1 MANIKGIMV
10 EIGGDTSNL
19 QNALK
24 KVNSST
30 ASLSKELKGINSL
43 LKLDPKNTELLSQ
56 KQTVLKQNIEQTSKK
71 LEELKNA
78 QEMADST
85 IASGGKISQENYR
98 NLQREIFV
106 TENKLNSLKAEAS
119 NWSKAGKNIE
129 EFGNK
134 ITNISNK
141 IDNMGNTLTT
151 KLTLPI
157 VGITTTAIASMD
169 DVDEGLD
176 TIATKTGATG
186 STAKELQQIYKEV
199 ASEVPG
205 DFADI
210 GAAIGEINTRLD
222 LTGGKLKTASID
234 FLKFAKVNGIDVN
247 TSVQLV
253 TRAMGDAGIE
263 ADKYSELLDMLTVAG
278 QKSGISI
285 ESLTTNLAKYG
296 APMRALGIDTK
307 NAIAMFA
314 RMGESRS
321 KYRDCIFWNE
331 KSYIELGSSRK
342 RFYKRI

>member
-1 MANIKGIMV
+1 MANIKGIIV
-10 EIGGDTSNL
+10 EIGGDTSKL

-222 LTGGKLKTASID
+222 LTGDKLKTASID
-234 FLKFAKVNGIDVN
+234 FLKFAKVNGTDVN

>member
-56 KQTVLKQNIEQTSKK
+56 KQTALKQNIEQTSKK

-119 NWSKAGKNIE
+119 NWSKAGKSIE

-186 STAKELQQIYKEV
+186 STAKEL
-199 ASEVPG
+199 
-205 DFADI
+205 
-210 GAAIGEINTRLD
+210 
-222 LTGGKLKTASID
+222 
-234 FLKFAKVNGIDVN
+234 
-247 TSVQLV
+247 
-253 TRAMGDAGIE
+253 
-263 ADKYSELLDMLTVAG
+263 
-278 QKSGISI
+278 
-285 ESLTTNLAKYG
+285 
-296 APMRALGIDTK
+296 
-307 NAIAMFA
+307 
-314 RMGESRS
+314 
-321 KYRDCIFWNE
+321 
-331 KSYIELGSSRK
+331 
-342 RFYKRI
+342 